1 MKKILSLLLA
11 LSVIF
16 ASLALFSACSGGEV
30 VPDGDGNTDDG
41 NGATE
46 TAVSLSDFFALGEN
60 VTAPIKAALA
70 GGSVKLS
77 IGKSTTLFGADFDG
91 FAETLYFSEGSIVS
105 DTSLGIAGESYG
117 ARLFFDKNGV
127 VAEGEGLF
135 GSDMAY
141 MVDFA
146 TVLGMEE
153 SLLLAYLF
161 DGPMD
166 LEALLGGYDLN
177 TVTPDSVN
185 QLMSDVIACFS
196 PVNGTEN
203 GYATVTYTL
212 NAQTMTAVFNKIADF
227 VGLSEEMREEIFDL
241 EEDNA
246 ETGTLVL
253 YYGSNNAVAKA
264 VMTINAVYEGSS
276 STQVISFAVTE
287 SQIKYEVARR
297 STYSYD
303 GVTETYS
310 HTTALL
316 LDKTVS
322 GDTVTFALSSVDTY
336 DDEEPIVFEG
346 LRVSY
351 NQATGAFTITA
362 NGTDNGTMT
371 FSGVILTTDGETK
384 IAITSITVEDVTVA
398 LDISLTFTA
407 SAVAPQKPQD
417 AKNLLTLAEDE
428 VEALLGNMENAP
440 LTALLARMLSGFGGA
455 DEVPPPMGGTGT
467 GDGAGT
473 GNMYMC
479 AECNE
484 WTEDPYY
491 IEDEEGWL
499 LYILCPDCYDQQW
512 GGDNDLGWEQ

>member
-77 IGKSTTLFGADFDG
+77 IGKSTTLFGEDFDG

-105 DTSLGIAGESYG
+105 DTSLGIAGKSYG

-127 VAEGEGLF
+127 AAEGEGLF

-146 TVLGMEE
+146 TMLDDMEE
-153 SLLLAYLF
+153 SLLLTYFF

-185 QLMSDVIACFS
+185 QLKSDVIACLS
-196 PVNGTEN
+196 PVNGTEG

-212 NAQTMTAVFNKIADF
+212 NAQTMTAVCNKIADF
-227 VGLSEEMREEIFDL
+227 MGISDEMREEIFDIDL
-241 EEDNA
+241 DS
-246 ETGTLVL
+246 GDSGSIVL
-253 YYGSNNAVAKA
+253 YYGANDVIAKA
-264 VMTINAVYEGSS
+264 VTTMTSEFEDGSS
-276 STQVISFAVTE
+276 TRVISFAINE
-287 SQIKYEVARR
+287 NQIKYEVASS
-297 STYSYD
+297 STYDYD
-303 GVTETYS
+303 GETETYS
-310 HTTALL
+310 YASALL

-407 SAVAPQKPQD
+407 SAVAPQKPQN

-440 LTALLARMLSGFGGA
+440 LTALLARFFSGMGA
-455 DEVPPPMGGTGT
+455 RPEAPAPD
-467 GDGAGT
+467 DDL
-473 GNMYMC
+473 YMC

-484 WTEDPYY
+484 WTADPYY